1 MVYSDSL
8 IDQYINDDSIYIIK
22 STAYL
27 VSYQYN
33 TLTELDN
40 TYYYDYSNNVS
51 TLLNKTYSE
60 AEFGN
65 QVTKYA
71 GVKYQTNILTIY
83 NYDGE
88 LYEGPKIPKVLSP
101 AYEPAIYS
109 FYKSY
114 NMYFNL
120 PSEIQKF

>member
-8 IDQYINDDSIYIIK
+8 VDQYINDDSIYIIK

-27 VSYQYN
+27 VSYKYN

-65 QVTKYA
+65 QVTK
-71 GVKYQTNILTIY
+71 Y